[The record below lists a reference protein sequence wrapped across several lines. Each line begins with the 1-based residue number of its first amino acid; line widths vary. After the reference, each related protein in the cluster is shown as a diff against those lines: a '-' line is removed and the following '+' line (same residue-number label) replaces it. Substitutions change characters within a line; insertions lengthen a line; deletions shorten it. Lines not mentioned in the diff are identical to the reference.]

1 MLVEGLTFLR
11 ERFKQRLSSDPKE
24 TKALERDTTLLT
36 GAMGFLG
43 AFLLRALARA
53 LRLPVDSGRV
63 KASHRI
69 ICLVRAKSD
78 RDALVRVQ
86 KALKYYRII
95 LPENAPI
102 ILGIA
107 GDLEKPPLGFS
118 EEKYVELG
126 IRLCGIFHC
135 GAHVT
140 SAFPYATLK
149 ESNVGGT
156 RRIIELALL
165 APELIFERIKHPK
178 DVVSKCKISA
188 KVNFISTMG
197 FLSQGHSEF
206 LDVSDTHP
214 VRRSRY
220 AHSKNAADQIVRRSG
235 CEATVFRPG
244 VISGDSVSG

>member
-95 LPENAPI
+95 LPENASI

-107 GDLEKPPLGFS
+107 GDLEKTPLGFS
-118 EEKYVELG
+118 EEKYVEYFSLW
-126 IRLCGIFHC
+126 
-135 GAHVT
+135 
-140 SAFPYATLK
+140 S
-149 ESNVGGT
+149 
-156 RRIIELALL
+156 
-165 APELIFERIKHPK
+165 
-178 DVVSKCKISA
+178 
-188 KVNFISTMG
+188 
-197 FLSQGHSEF
+197 
-206 LDVSDTHP
+206 
-214 VRRSRY
+214 SRY
-220 AHSKNAADQIVRRSG
+220 ICISICHVKGEQCWRNSKNHRARTSCTRAY
-235 CEATVFRPG
+235 FRT
-244 VISGDSVSG
+244 D